1 MKIYRLF
8 FISLALALAV
18 VLVKFIMHTLGW
30 EVIALGSLHTS
41 VFTGAFFVLGFL
53 LSATIADYKESEKI
67 PADFAGNVQNMYED
81 AVTMHKRYP
90 NFNMAAYRKQLVNVL
105 ETFRDDV
112 RDKAHNAHHE
122 VHRLG
127 SSLLSME
134 DAGVPPN
141 FITKVKQEQAQL
153 AKSLLRVNYI
163 QTITFLPSAT
173 VLARSIVILAVGV
186 LLFTEVEPFYGGM
199 LLSGVISLILI
210 YVLGLMRVISVPFQ
224 RAGTTKDDV
233 SMYLIGQ
240 AIEYLRKEK

>member
-1 MKIYRLF
+1 MF
-8 FISLALALAV
+8 FISLGMAIAIV
-18 VLVKFIMHTLGW
+18 VAKFAMHTLGW
-30 EVIALGSLHTS
+30 EVVDLGSLHTS

-53 LSATIADYKESEKI
+53 LSATISDYKESEKI
-67 PADFAGNVQNMYED
+67 PAEFAGNVQNMYED
-81 AVTMHKRYP
+81 AVTMSKRYP
-90 NFNMAAYRKQLVNVL
+90 EFDLAAYRKQLIKVL

-112 RDKAHNAHHE
+112 RDRAHNAHHE
-122 VHRLG
+122 VHRL
-127 SSLLSME
+127 SASLLSME

-173 VLARSIVILAVGV
+173 VLARCIVVLAVGV
-186 LLFTEVEPFYGGM
+186 LLFTDVEPFYGGM
-199 LLSGVISLILI
+199 LLTGVISLIFI

-240 AIEYLRKEK
+240 AIEYLRKER